1 MLRNLPI
8 KKKGLIVVAVPT
20 LLTFGLLVILNRI
33 GSALD
38 EATQWTVQSQVV
50 LAEAE
55 AAASGLVAIHAENLQ
70 LALLGASESSFEID
84 LRSQAVREGLAK
96 LRDETRDN
104 DRQADAV
111 AQFAFGATALIT
123 DLALTHQALRQGKH
137 ADGAARAAND
147 DRKLHQVLELAASIK
162 ISERHLALE
171 RLDRAGQLSQQRRL
185 ALVAGG
191 ITTLLFVWI
200 VGWGL
205 LRSMLWRLL
214 AVRQNVLRLA
224 EDRELEPPVAAV
236 DEIGD
241 IDLAV
246 HEMVQALRAQR
257 RDNDMFIYSVSHDLR
272 SPLVNLQGFGAE
284 LSRSIAALHDLLLT
298 GTPSAA
304 QLVQVRHIIGQ
315 EMRESLHFIDLAVQR
330 QSRIIDSLLS
340 LSRVGRVEYRWQKVH
355 IAPRVVDMINELKAQ
370 GALNGIEFVLG
381 DLPPVHGDADAL
393 ERVFDNLVRNAIKY
407 LSPDRP
413 GRIEVGGQLLG
424 QDEVR
429 YFVRD
434 NGIGIRAEHLERVFL
449 PFSRFA
455 GGEGEGIGLSLVR
468 RVVDRH
474 RGRVWIE
481 SVFGEGSVVWLQLP
495 AWREVVEKT
504 KLSKG

>member
-8 KKKGLIVVAVPT
+8 RKKGLIVIAVPT
-20 LLTFGLLVILNRI
+20 LMTFGLLVILNRI

-38 EATQWTVQSQVV
+38 EAMHWTAHSQGV
-50 LAEAE
+50 LAKVES
-55 AAASGLVAIHAENLQ
+55 AAGGLVAIHGENLQ
-70 LALLGASESSFEID
+70 LALLGASESSFQID
-84 LRSQAVREGLAK
+84 LRSQALREELGALQHA
-96 LRDETRDN
+96 TRDDN
-104 DRQADAV
+104 RQAAAV
-111 AQFAFGATALIT
+111 AAFALAATALIT
-123 DLALTHQALRQGKH
+123 DLAITHQVLRQGQRVEGATH
-137 ADGAARAAND
+137 AASD
-147 DRKLHQVLELAASIK
+147 DRKLHQVLADAASIK
-162 ISERHLALE
+162 VAEQRLAIE
-171 RLDRAGQLSQQRRL
+171 RLERAGQLSQQRRF
-185 ALVAGG
+185 ALIAGG
-191 ITTLLFVWI
+191 VTTLLFVWI

-224 EDRELEPPVAAV
+224 EDREQMPSIAAA

-246 HEMVQALRAQR
+246 HEMVRALRAQR

-284 LSRSIAALHDLLLT
+284 LTRSIAALRDLLAAE
-298 GTPSAA
+298 TPSDA
-304 QLVQVRHIIGQ
+304 QLAQVRQILRD
-315 EMRESLHFIDLAVQR
+315 EMCESLHFIDLAVQR

-340 LSRVGRVEYRWQKVH
+340 LSRVGRVEYRWQKVL
-355 IAPRVVDMINELKAQ
+355 IAPRVVDMIHELKGQ
-370 GALNGIEFVLG
+370 GALNEIEFVLG
-381 DLPPVHGDADAL
+381 DLPPAYGDPDAL

-407 LSPDRP
+407 LAPDRP
-413 GRIEVGGQLLG
+413 GRVEIGGQLIG
-424 QDEVR
+424 HDEVR

-481 SVFGEGSVVWLQLP
+481 SVFGTGSVVWLQLP
-495 AWREVVEKT
+495 AWREVVEKARPA
-504 KLSKG
+504 KG

>member
-8 KKKGLIVVAVPT
+8 KKKGLIVIAVPT
-20 LLTFGLLVILNRI
+20 LLTIGLLLILNRI

-38 EATQWTVQSQVV
+38 EATEWTVHSQSV
-50 LAEAE
+50 LGKAES
-55 AAASGLVAIHAENLQ
+55 AAGGLIAIHGENLQ
-70 LALLGASESSFEID
+70 LALLGSSDSAFEVE
-84 LRSQAVREGLAK
+84 LRSQAVREVLVELQEA
-96 LRDETRDN
+96 TRGSAH
-104 DRQADAV
+104 QAEAV
-111 AQFAFGATALIT
+111 AAFAFQATALIT
-123 DLALTHQALRQGKH
+123 DLSMTRQVLRQGER
-137 ADGAARAAND
+137 AEGAARVAND
-147 DRKLHQVLELAASIK
+147 DRKLQHVLDEAASIK
-162 ISERHLALE
+162 VAERRLAIE

-191 ITTLLFVWI
+191 ITTVLFVWI

-224 EDRELEPPVAAV
+224 EDRELMPPIAAA

-246 HEMVQALRAQR
+246 HQMVQALRAQR

-284 LSRSIAALHDLLLT
+284 LTRSIATLRDLVAS
-298 GTPSAA
+298 GTPSES
-304 QLVQVRHIIGQ
+304 QLAQVRHVIAE
-315 EMRESLHFIDLAVQR
+315 EMGESLHFIDLAVQR

-340 LSRVGRVEYRWQKVH
+340 LSRVGRVEYRWQRVL
-355 IAPRVVDMINELKAQ
+355 IAPRVDDMIKEMKGQ
-370 GALNGIEFVLG
+370 GGLSGVEFVLG
-381 DLPPVHGDADAL
+381 DLPPAYGDPDAL

-407 LSPDRP
+407 LCPDRA
-413 GRIEVGGQLLG
+413 GRIEIGGELLG
-424 QDEVR
+424 NDEVR

-434 NGIGIRAEHLERVFL
+434 NGIGIRAEHLERVFM

-481 SVFGEGSVVWLQLP
+481 SVFGEGSVVWVQLR
-495 AWREVVEKT
+495 AWREVVERVKP
-504 KLSKG
+504 SKG

>member
-8 KKKGLIVVAVPT
+8 KKKGLIIIAVPT
-20 LLTFGLLVILNRI
+20 LLTFGLLLILNRI

-38 EATQWTVQSQVV
+38 EAGEWALHSQEV
-50 LAEAE
+50 LAKVES
-55 AAASGLVAIHAENLQ
+55 AAGGLVAIHGENLQ
-70 LALLGASESSFEID
+70 LALLGTGDSAFEVE
-84 LRSQAVREGLAK
+84 LRSQAVRQALVELQAA
-96 LRDETRDN
+96 TREIAG
-104 DRQADAV
+104 QSEAV
-111 AQFAFGATALIT
+111 TALAFAATSLLT
-123 DLALTHQALRQGKH
+123 DLSMTHQALHQGKQ
-137 ADGAARAAND
+137 AEGAARAASD
-147 DRKLHQVLELAASIK
+147 DRKLQHVLEEVTNIKVAERRLAI
-162 ISERHLALE
+162 ERI
-171 RLDRAGQLSQQRRL
+171 DRAGQLSQQRRL
-185 ALVAGG
+185 ALIAGG
-191 ITTLLFVWI
+191 ITTVLFVWI

-205 LRSMLWRLL
+205 MRSLLWRLL

-224 EDRELEPPVAAV
+224 EDRELTPPIVAA

-284 LSRSIAALHDLLLT
+284 LTRSIAALRDLLAS
-298 GTPSAA
+298 GTPSEA
-304 QLVQVRHIIGQ
+304 QLVQVRHIIAE

-330 QSRIIDSLLS
+330 QSRIIDSLLN
-340 LSRVGRVEYRWQKVH
+340 LSRVGRVEYRWQKVV
-355 IAPRVVDMINELKAQ
+355 IGPRVVDMIDELKGQ
-370 GALNGIEFVLG
+370 GALNGIEFILG
-381 DLPPVHGDADAL
+381 DLPPASGDPDAL

-413 GRIEVGGQLLG
+413 GRIEIGGELLG
-424 QDEVR
+424 NDGVR

-434 NGIGIRAEHLERVFL
+434 NGIGIRPEHLERVFL

-481 SVFGEGSVVWLQLP
+481 SVFGEGSTVWLQLP
-495 AWREVVEKT
+495 AWREVVEKG
-504 KLSKG
+504 KAQKG